1 MKITI
6 NPLKVIITAV
16 SIAFVVV
23 FAVSVIP
30 KASAAEHD
38 KKAEVL
44 VIKAEDGNIY
54 RVHGDKTSHIDGAV
68 MFEDRTNSAVDG
80 ATVFATGDAII
91 SLSDGSEV
99 YGTVR

>member
-1 MKITI
+1 MEITI
-6 NPLKVIITAV
+6 NPLKVIIAAI

-30 KASAAEHD
+30 KASAAEYD

-44 VIKAEDGNIY
+44 VIEAEDGNVY
-54 RVHGDKTSHIDGAV
+54 RVHEDRESHIDGAT

-80 ATVFATGDAII
+80 ATVFATGDAIV
-91 SLSDGSEV
+91 SLSDGREIS
-99 YGTVR
+99 GIVR